1 MHRQRFKRVVTAIVA
16 GPARLR
22 RGACA
27 IAATWLACVL
37 LFASPASA
45 QDNSASF
52 ITPFPDKETYRLMV
66 FGDVMADGLTQGLL
80 EAFEGEQK
88 LEIIKKSRPQSSLAR
103 REPFDWSTQI
113 KDQIGKDTPNIA
125 VFIFGARERQPFVNV
140 RTEEMERRRDAW
152 RAELGKRI
160 DLIMKTMK
168 RSNTAVYWVGAPI
181 LKSPVWSEDLQL
193 INSLIR
199 EKVYVNGGK
208 FIDTWSGFTDESGQ
222 YSQLGPDLSGK
233 VRQLRDGDGIL
244 FTQAGYRK
252 LAHFVEREIRRD
264 LIVAKSERNIPLA
277 GTEAE
282 QRRVN
287 PAKTQWTTATSPTP
301 QTTTQPQKPNAK
313 PTDAKTPPVT
323 TEPQL
328 ADQKAETSRVTFTE
342 PASDGKQPQQ
352 VTIEIVRPS
361 IPAQVIAHVTRRK
374 ETQKV
379 QQIGET
385 VRTDYTNGLTTLSTL
400 TTAPNLSTGVTRRA
414 NTSTDALPY
423 RVMIRGERLPPK
435 AGRADD
441 FRWPRPDA
449 PPPG

>member
-1 MHRQRFKRVVTAIVA
+1 MKFQRDKQDGA
-16 GPARLR
+16 GHPAPRD
-22 RGACA
+22 GANRCA
-27 IAATWLACVL
+27 GVLAACFLSLAL
-37 LFASPASA
+37 LASPASA
-45 QDNSASF
+45 QSNSVSF
-52 ITPFPDKETYRLMV
+52 ITPFPEKETYRLMV
-66 FGDVMADGLTQGLL
+66 FGDVMADGLTQGLI
-80 EAFEGEQK
+80 EAFEGEEK

-103 REPFDWSTQI
+103 KEPFDWSAQI
-113 KDQIGKDTPNIA
+113 KDHIGKDAPHVA

-152 RAELGKRI
+152 RADLGKRV
-160 DLIMKTMK
+160 DLILKTLK

-181 LKSPVWSEDLQL
+181 LKSPAWSEDLQL

-277 GTEAE
+277 GTESE

-287 PAKTQWTTATSPTP
+287 PSKTQWTTATATTP
-301 QTTTQPQKPNAK
+301 QTPATQQRLPAK
-313 PTDAKTPPVT
+313 ATDPKQPAVE
-323 TEPQL
+323 TEPQIT
-328 ADQKAETSRVTFTE
+328 DQKADNSRVTFME

-374 ETQKV
+374 DTQKV

-385 VRTDYTNGLTTLSTL
+385 VRIDYSNGLTTLSTL
-400 TTAPNLSTGVTRRA
+400 TTAPNLATGVTRRT
-414 NTSTDALPY
+414 NTSTDAPSY
-423 RVMIRGERLPPK
+423 RVMIRGEKLPPK

-449 PPPG
+449 LPPG